1 MTKHLLFAALSSTLL
16 TATLSAEDGW
26 TDLFDGKSLTGW
38 VKGNLEPA
46 EAGGWVATDGVLH
59 RKSGGGDLFSAKEYG
74 NFELSLE
81 WKIAPGGNSGIKY
94 RVAKFGKGWLGPEY
108 QVLDDSAHPDGKNG
122 TDRQTAALYYL
133 KPADPAKKKLNPTGE
148 WNTTRI
154 VVKGNHFEHFLNGA
168 KVMDMVVGS
177 DEWKVAYAKS
187 KYKSAKGFA
196 ENPKGRIMLQDHGD
210 QVWYRKIRIKQL

>member
-108 QVLDDSAHPDGKNG
+108 QVLDDGAIPMAKMAPIAKQPPSTTSSPPTPPRRSSTRPANG
-122 TDRQTAALYYL
+122 TR
-133 KPADPAKKKLNPTGE
+133 PA
-148 WNTTRI
+148 
-154 VVKGNHFEHFLNGA
+154 
-168 KVMDMVVGS
+168 S
-177 DEWKVAYAKS
+177 S
-187 KYKSAKGFA
+187 
-196 ENPKGRIMLQDHGD
+196 
-210 QVWYRKIRIKQL
+210 